1 VTAELRT
8 AVGTALLGRAL
19 DARGRALDGGAA
31 PGGLPRPLIASR
43 PALRERAPVEQ
54 PLWTGVRVVDGLLT
68 LGRGARAGIFG
79 APGAG
84 KSTLLETIVAGA
96 RADACVVALI
106 GERGREA
113 ERWLRA
119 VGPRTTLVCA
129 TADEPAAERRRAAY
143 VAFAQAE
150 HLRIR
155 GLHVLLVV
163 DSLAR
168 FVAALREL
176 AAARGELPGRGGYPP
191 SAFAE
196 LAALVERA
204 GAFAQGS
211 ITLLATVLSDGP
223 DPREPLSDAAKSV
236 LDGHLLLSEELA
248 QAGHFP
254 AVAVTL
260 SASRTMDGVV
270 AAGHAA
276 SARRVRGAL
285 SLLEQTR
292 EARMLGVSAAAP
304 GSPLAAAV
312 AAEPALTGFLRQ
324 DAAPARPGET
334 LQALARL
341 ADTL

>member
-1 VTAELRT
+1 MR
-8 AVGTALLGRAL
+8 
-19 DARGRALDGGAA
+19 
-31 PGGLPRPLIASR
+31 
-43 PALRERAPVEQ
+43 
-54 PLWTGVRVVDGLLT
+54 
-68 LGRGARAGIFG
+68 
-79 APGAG
+79 
-84 KSTLLETIVAGA
+84 
-96 RADACVVALI
+96 
-106 GERGREA
+106 
-113 ERWLRA
+113 LRA

-204 GAFAQGS
+204 GAFARDGS
-211 ITLLATVLSDGP
+211 PARDRPLRRPRPARAPLRRRRNRCSTATCSSRKNS
-223 DPREPLSDAAKSV
+223 PRWAI
-236 LDGHLLLSEELA
+236 
-248 QAGHFP
+248 FP

-260 SASRTMDGVV
+260 SASRTMDGVEL

-276 SARRVRGAL
+276 SARQVRSAL

-292 EARMLGVSAAAP
+292 EARMLGVLAAAP
-304 GSPLAAAV
+304 DRRWRPRSP
-312 AAEPALTGFLRQ
+312 PSPR
-324 DAAPARPGET
+324 
-334 LQALARL
+334 
-341 ADTL
+341 